1 MCPVCAVA
9 VGVGLGLSRWLRI
22 DDAISGLWIGAL
34 IVSLSFIL
42 ANWTKKYL
50 AVPVNV
56 LAFLYFIVL
65 LLTTFIPLS
74 YLQIIGN
81 PFNTFLGI
89 DKLMFGTGAGI
100 IVFLCSLFIHEAI
113 KHRHHNKVYFPFQ
126 KVIIPVDMLLLASL
140 IMYGFVR

>member
-34 IVSLSFIL
+34 IVSLSFVF
-42 ANWTKKYL
+42 ATWTKKYL
-50 AVPVNV
+50 AVSVGL

-65 LLTTFIPLS
+65 LLTTFIPLK
-74 YLQIIGN
+74 YLHIIGN
-81 PFNTFLGI
+81 PLNRFWGI
-89 DKLMFGTGAGI
+89 DKLIFGTAVGI
-100 IVFLCSLFIHEAI
+100 IVFLFSLFIHGVL
-113 KHRHHNKVYFPFQ
+113 KSHHHNKSYFPFQ

-140 IMYGFVR
+140 IMYWIVR